1 MLPFTSNFSISDGIV
16 LDSNGAI
23 DLYASSGDITIG
35 AGNGNV
41 EIAASDVVNS
51 NGAVTVTPP
60 ASPISIEIE
69 DGMSISNIEDTL
81 SDTSSNDSEDEE

>member
-1 MLPFTSNFSISDGIV
+1 M
-16 LDSNGAI
+16 
-23 DLYASSGDITIG
+23 
-35 AGNGNV
+35 

-69 DGMSISNIEDTL
+69 EGMSISNIEDTL